1 MEQALLN
8 TVRDKEDEFETLKKD
23 FADLGQLG
31 ENEVQANLKQLSSR
45 FQAVQNIS
53 KVRSEKTIELFGSL

>member
-31 ENEVQANLKQLSSR
+31 ESEVQANLKQLSSR